1 MRTIKKVDDLIDTYP
16 DFDGILFYGVPDEKY
31 GEVWKLSYLE
41 FDNAEYEENENG
53 FKHYILFF
61 LKNGGIE
68 LTEATLSSP
77 ALYVKNLLSSD
88 QEGMIMKKCKQSESI
103 IREHMYKRMKAMMKH
118 HMKMIELMVRH
129 KEIEDEIA
137 KEIVNV

>member
-1 MRTIKKVDDLIDTYP
+1 MRIISKVNDLVDKYP
-16 DFDGILFYGVPDEKY
+16 EFDGILFYGVPAEKY

-41 FDNAEYEENENG
+41 FQNAEYEKNDNG

-61 LKNGGIE
+61 LEDGGIE

-77 ALYVKNLLSSD
+77 SLYVKNLLSSD

-103 IREHMYKRMKAMMKH
+103 IREHMYKRMKAMLKQ
-118 HMKMIELMVRH
+118 HMLLIDLMAQR
-129 KEIEDEIA
+129 KEIEDMLA
-137 KEIVNV
+137 KESINV